1 MMRKLL
7 YWYVLMTFHLLK
19 PGDHE
24 PVASVMRLSARG
36 KSRTL

>member
-1 MMRKLL
+1 MMRNLL
-7 YWYVLMTFHLLK
+7 CWIVPMAFHLLK

-24 PVASVMRLSARG
+24 TVASGMRWSARG